1 MKIGDVVL
9 VERTSCDANGEIW
22 KWEEVAIVVK
32 ETINELFMFTV
43 HGEKFEITKKWIPK
57 HRILGD
63 TNVFFNKKPTFTDK
77 NKIINKEIKM
87 NYKLSDQAIGAIMM
101 ALQKSLMEQADI
113 VPVFKNF
120 EIQIDDSDHLV
131 VMNPPTVKVD
141 KLAEESGS
149 NA

>member
-1 MKIGDVVL
+1 
-9 VERTSCDANGEIW
+9 
-22 KWEEVAIVVK
+22 
-32 ETINELFMFTV
+32 
-43 HGEKFEITKKWIPK
+43 
-57 HRILGD
+57 
-63 TNVFFNKKPTFTDK
+63 
-77 NKIINKEIKM
+77 M
-87 NYKLSDQAIGAIMM
+87 NYKLSDHAIGAIMM

-113 VPVFKNF
+113 VPVFKDF